1 MMRTDPSKQCNNGDI
16 KSWLGMGNCHWL
28 CLSAFI
34 WWKVCVSVWWVRAYY
49 HRDMAVQP
57 IAGPLSCVFCKTLV
71 RYTSSCHS
79 GGHDLSRS
87 QRVIV
92 WWCIYRH
99 QASGSGDVLI
109 WLIGGDV
116 RAQPP
121 ITQAAA
127 IKIVTVITPSQSEN
141 GQISLTQS
149 HHGKVPHPSHH
160 TSPAHLC
167 SPGPPPTLKA
177 KRLKAWHFM
186 VLDYI
191 LQDSYIHAED
201 TLSWEKGPAMTR
213 TILVVVI
220 YETDDV
226 YRICHGTNCWSS
238 YWP

>member
-1 MMRTDPSKQCNNGDI
+1 MCSVKL
-16 KSWLGMGNCHWL
+16 SW
-28 CLSAFI
+28 
-34 WWKVCVSVWWVRAYY
+34 
-49 HRDMAVQP
+49 D
-57 IAGPLSCVFCKTLV
+57 
-71 RYTSSCHS
+71 TSSCHS

-149 HHGKVPHPSHH
+149 HHGKVPHTSHH

-167 SPGPPPTLKA
+167 SPGSPPTLKA
-177 KRLKAWHFM
+177 KHLKAWHFM

-191 LQDSYIHAED
+191 LHTCRRYI
-201 TLSWEKGPAMTR
+201 LLRKR
-213 TILVVVI
+213 TG
-220 YETDDV
+220 YDEN
-226 YRICHGTNCWSS
+226 YSS
-238 YWP
+238 CCDLWNWWCLQNLPWN